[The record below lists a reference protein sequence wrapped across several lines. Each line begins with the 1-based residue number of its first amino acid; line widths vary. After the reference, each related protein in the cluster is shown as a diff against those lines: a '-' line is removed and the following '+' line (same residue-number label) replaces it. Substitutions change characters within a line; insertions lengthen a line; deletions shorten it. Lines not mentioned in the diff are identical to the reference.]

1 MPWHHP
7 RCLVRVPRARF
18 DGCSE
23 EGTLLASRWL
33 AIAGCL
39 IAASA
44 LGACG
49 SSNKSSTSTGG
60 TAATG
65 GGSKSVTVYTSLPF
79 DPTDRQQTNDVVKGE
94 KLALSQVNSTVG
106 PCKITFKQLDDSTAQ
121 AGQWDPG
128 QTSTNAR
135 QAVQDKSAIAYIGE
149 FNSGASAIS
158 IPITNQGG
166 LMQIS
171 PSNTALELTKDPGPS
186 GKGAPGKYYP
196 TGKRT
201 YARVVAADHIQGAA
215 QGNWM
220 KELGVKKLFEA
231 NDKQVYGAG
240 VAKTTGDAAK
250 LNGIQVVGN
259 EGIDIKAPNYRALA
273 AKIKSSGADA
283 FFFGGITASNGIQL
297 YKDVYAANPNIK
309 LFGPDGVAET
319 AFTSKLPAGAQAHT
333 YITVATIDPKDYPP
347 EGQKFFKDFKAAY
360 GNATPE
366 PYAIYGY
373 EAMSLLLDSMKRAG
387 SSCADRAA
395 IIDQVFKTKNKK
407 SVLGTYS
414 IDKDGDVTSN
424 KFGRFFVK
432 NGKLSYDKTV
442 TLTKDSS
449 GNPLG

>member
-1 MPWHHP
+1 
-7 RCLVRVPRARF
+7 
-18 DGCSE
+18 
-23 EGTLLASRWL
+23 LASRWL
-33 AIAGCL
+33 AVAGCL
-39 IAASA
+39 VAVSA

-49 SSNKSSTSTGG
+49 SSNKSSSSSSASTSASGG
-60 TAATG
+60 T
-65 GGSKSVTVYTSLPF
+65 KNVKIVTSLPF
-79 DPTDRQQTNDVVKGE
+79 DATDRQQTEDVVKGE
-94 KLALSQVNSTVG
+94 KLALSQVNNTVG
-106 PCKITFKQLDDSTAQ
+106 TCKVGFQQLDDSTAQ

-135 QAVQDKSAIAYIGE
+135 KAAQDKSVVGYIGE

-158 IPITNQGG
+158 IPITNQAA

-201 YARVVAADHIQGAA
+201 YARVVAADHIQGAV
-215 QGNWM
+215 QGAWM

-231 NDKQVYGAG
+231 NDKQVYGSG

-273 AKIKSSGADA
+273 SKIKASGADA
-283 FFFGGITASNGIQL
+283 FFFGGITASNGVQL
-297 YKDVYAANPNIK
+297 YKDVWAANPGIK
-309 LFGPDGVAET
+309 LFGPDGVAQDT
-319 AFTSKLPAGAQAHT
+319 FTTKLPADAQKNT
-333 YITVATIDPKDYPP
+333 YITVGTIDPKDYPP
-347 EGQKFFKDFKAAY
+347 EGQKFFADYKAKY
-360 GNATPE
+360 GGGQPQ

-373 EAMSLLLDSMKRAG
+373 EAMSLMLDAMKRAG
-387 SSCADRAA
+387 ANCADRAA
-395 IIDQVFKTKNKK
+395 IIDQVFKTKDKK

-414 IDKDGDVTSN
+414 VDKDGDVTT
-424 KFGRFFVK
+424 KQFGRFFVK

-442 TLTKDSS
+442 QVQKDSS

>member
-1 MPWHHP
+1 
-7 RCLVRVPRARF
+7 
-18 DGCSE
+18 
-23 EGTLLASRWL
+23 LASRWL
-33 AIAGCL
+33 AVAGCL
-39 IAASA
+39 VAVSA

-49 SSNKSSTSTGG
+49 
-60 TAATG
+60 G
-65 GGSKSVTVYTSLPF
+65 GGSSSSSTGSSSAGGGTKSVTVYTSLPF
-79 DPTDRQQTNDVVKGE
+79 DATDRQQTEDVVKGE

-128 QTSTNAR
+128 QTSANAR
-135 QAVQDKSAIAYIGE
+135 KASQDKSAIAYLGE

-158 IPITNQGG
+158 IPITNEAN

-196 TGKRT
+196 SGKRT

-215 QGNWM
+215 QGEWM
-220 KELGVKKLFEA
+220 KELGVKKLYEA

-259 EGIDIKAPNYRALA
+259 DGIDIKAPNYRALA
-273 AKIKSSGADA
+273 QKIKSSGADA
-283 FFFGGITASNGIQL
+283 FFFGGITASNGVQL
-297 YKDVYAANPNIK
+297 YKDVWAANPGIK
-309 LFGPDGVAET
+309 LFGPDGVAESS
-319 AFTSKLPAGAQAHT
+319 FTSKLPADAQKNT
-333 YITVATIDPKDYPP
+333 YITVGTIDPKDYPP
-347 EGQKFFKDFKAAY
+347 EGQKFFADFKKAY
-360 GNATPE
+360 GTATPE

-387 SSCADRAA
+387 ANCADRQAV
-395 IIDQVFKTKNKK
+395 IDQVYKTKNKK

-414 IDKDGDVTSN
+414 IDKDGDVTTN
-424 KFGRFFVK
+424 HFGRFFVK
-432 NGKLSYDKTV
+432 DGKLTYDKTV
-442 TLTKDSS
+442 IVKKDSY
-449 GNPLG
+449 GRPLGG

>member
-1 MPWHHP
+1 
-7 RCLVRVPRARF
+7 LV
-18 DGCSE
+18 
-23 EGTLLASRWL
+23 SRWL
-33 AIAGCL
+33 AVAGCL
-39 IAASA
+39 VAVSA

-49 SSNKSSTSTGG
+49 SSSNKSSSSSS
-60 TAATG
+60 
-65 GGSKSVTVYTSLPF
+65 GSSSSSSSSKNVTVYTSLPF
-79 DPTDRQQTNDVVKGE
+79 DPTDKAQTNDVVKGE
-94 KLALSQVNSTVG
+94 KLALSQVNNTVG

-121 AGQWDPG
+121 AGQWDAG
-128 QTSTNAR
+128 QTSANAR
-135 QAVQDKSAIAYIGE
+135 KAASDKSAIGYIGE

-158 IPITNQGG
+158 IPITNQAN

-171 PSNTALELTKDPGPS
+171 PSNTALELTKNPGPS
-186 GKGAPGKYYP
+186 GKGAPEKYYP

-273 AKIKSSGADA
+273 QKIKASGADA
-283 FFFGGITASNGIQL
+283 FFFGGITASNGVQL
-297 YKDVYAANPNIK
+297 YKDVWAANPGIK

-319 AFTSKLPAGAQAHT
+319 SFTSKLPKAAQSHT
-333 YITVATIDPKDYPP
+333 YITVGTIDPKDYPP
-347 EGQKFFKDFKAAY
+347 AGQKFFKDFKAAY
-360 GNATPE
+360 GTATPE

-387 SSCADRAA
+387 SQCNDRQAV
-395 IIDQVFKTKNKK
+395 ITQVFKTKNKP

-414 IDKDGDVTSN
+414 IDKDGDVTTN

-432 NGKLSYDKTV
+432 NGKLTYDKTV
-442 TLTKDSS
+442 TLTKDSY
-449 GNPLG
+449 GRPLGG

>member
-1 MPWHHP
+1 
-7 RCLVRVPRARF
+7 
-18 DGCSE
+18 
-23 EGTLLASRWL
+23 LASRWL
-33 AIAGCL
+33 AVAGCL
-39 IAASA
+39 VAVSA

-49 SSNKSSTSTGG
+49 SSDNKSSSSSGSS
-60 TAATG
+60 
-65 GGSKSVTVYTSLPF
+65 GGSGSQSVKIVTSLPF
-79 DPTDRQQTNDVVKGE
+79 DATDRQQTEDVVKGE
-94 KLALSQVNSTVG
+94 KLALSQINNTVG
-106 PCKITFKQLDDSTAQ
+106 PCKVSFQQLDDSTAQ

-135 QAVQDKSAIAYIGE
+135 KAAQDKSVVGYIGE

-158 IPITNQGG
+158 IPITNQAA

-201 YARVVAADHIQGAA
+201 YARVVAADHIQGAV
-215 QGNWM
+215 QGAWM

-250 LNGIQVVGN
+250 LNGIAIAGN

-273 AKIKSSGADA
+273 SKIKASGADA
-283 FFFGGITASNGIQL
+283 FFFGGITASNGVQL
-297 YKDVYAANPNIK
+297 YKDVWAANPGIK
-309 LFGPDGVAET
+309 LFGPDGVAQDT
-319 AFTSKLPAGAQAHT
+319 FTTKLPADAQKNT
-333 YITVATIDPKDYPP
+333 YITVGTIDPKDYPP
-347 EGQKFFKDFKAAY
+347 EGQKFFADFKAKY
-360 GNATPE
+360 GAATPE

-387 SSCADRAA
+387 SQCNDRQAV
-395 IIDQVFKTKNKK
+395 IDQVFKTKNKK

-414 IDKDGDVTSN
+414 IDKDGDVTT
-424 KFGRFFVK
+424 KQFGRFLVAG
-432 NGKLSYDKTV
+432 GKLKYEKTV
-442 TLTKDSS
+442 QVEKDSS